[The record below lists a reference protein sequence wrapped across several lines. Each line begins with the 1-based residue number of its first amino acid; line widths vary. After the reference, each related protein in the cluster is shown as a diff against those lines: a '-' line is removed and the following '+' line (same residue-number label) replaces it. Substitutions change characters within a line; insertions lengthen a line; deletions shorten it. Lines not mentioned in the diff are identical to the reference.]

1 VAPHGEAEAD
11 ERVMTYMEER
21 VTTWE
26 RSGRTAEERAMARS
40 REEVRQ
46 SF

>member
-21 VTTWE
+21 VTWE
-26 RSGRTAEERAMARS
+26 RSGRTAEERAMAKS